1 MKKHLDTHG
10 LLAPRP
16 LSKKLQAEV
25 VGNRHMLGVDT
36 RKRAKRG
43 QVIITAGRVL
53 THPKD
58 DLSSNAYLNAFR
70 TALSLEYMRRRAGG
84 GVP

>member
-1 MKKHLDTHG
+1 MKKPDTHG
-10 LLAPRP
+10 LLAPRA
-16 LSKKLQAEV
+16 LARKFQLEV
-25 VGNRHMLGVDT
+25 TGNRHMLAPDM

-53 THPKD
+53 THPKG
-58 DLSSNAYLNAFR
+58 DLSANAYLNAFR